1 MSIDPENPLT
11 IGKRA
16 RTEDGAL
23 VTAVNS
29 EILIPNRDGENP
41 LVPSGAI
48 VPVDGVRK
56 IVKVRPRKPA
66 APIPENPE
74 LVPVVGNNR
83 VLRCRRCMTFVKQGA
98 AHSKLECDARIAHKA
113 ASKNRP
119 ATSRKRKFRM
129 TPRRR
134 LALTTAV
141 TQATMGQTAF
151 KVMKSIE
158 KWIQKKQNRLS
169 KTSKKMFGRLIG
181 AFHMA
186 PDNKKLQANLR
197 RCGL

>member
-16 RTEDGAL
+16 RSEDGAI

-29 EILIPNRDGENP
+29 EVLVPNRDGENP
-41 LVPSGAI
+41 LVPSGAL

-56 IVKVRPRKPA
+56 IVKARPRKVA
-66 APIPENPE
+66 APLPENPE
-74 LVPVVGNNR
+74 LVPVAGNDR
-83 VLRCRRCMTFVKQGA
+83 VLRCKRCMTFVKKGV
-98 AHSKLECDARIAHKA
+98 AHGRTECDARIAHKA

-119 ATSRKRKFRM
+119 VSARKRKFRM

-134 LALTTAV
+134 VALTTAV
-141 TQATMGQTAF
+141 TQATMGQAAF

-158 KWIQKKQNRLS
+158 KWLQKKQGRLS
-169 KTSKKMFGRLIG
+169 KTSKRMFGRLIG